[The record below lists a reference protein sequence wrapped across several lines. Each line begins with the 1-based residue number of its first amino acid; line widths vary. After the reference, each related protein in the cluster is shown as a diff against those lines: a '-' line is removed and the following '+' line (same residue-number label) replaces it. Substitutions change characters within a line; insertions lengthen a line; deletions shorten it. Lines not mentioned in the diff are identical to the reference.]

1 VQNNKNPIM
10 AGHSKWSTIKR
21 KKGVNDAK
29 RGQIFTKMA
38 NLITVAARSGGGD
51 PEMNFK
57 LRLAVDRAREENM
70 PADNI
75 QRAIKKGTGELG
87 EGVQL
92 EELKYE
98 AYGPGGV
105 ALIIEAITDNKNRT
119 LTEIKMALKDND
131 GRMGEMGSVA
141 WMFKSCGVIRI
152 SGVGSDEIEMA
163 AIEAG
168 ADDIDEQD
176 EGLVITTAANKLSA
190 VKESLTIVGV
200 KVESAGIELIPKDPL
215 KVEDK
220 SVLNKIEK
228 LMGALDDLDDVGE
241 VYSNLAD

>member
-1 VQNNKNPIM
+1 M
-10 AGHSKWSTIKR
+10 SGHSKWSTIKR
-21 KKGVNDAK
+21 KKGANDAK

-57 LRLAVDRAREENM
+57 LRLAIDRARAENM

-75 QRAIKKGTGELG
+75 QRAVKKGTGELA

-105 ALIIEAITDNKNRT
+105 ALIVEAITDNKNRT
-119 LTEIKMALKDND
+119 LSEVKNALSDNG

-141 WMFKSCGVIRI
+141 WMFDSKGVIRI
-152 SGVGSDEIEMA
+152 AGAGSDEMEMA

-168 ADDIDEQD
+168 ADDIEQQD

-190 VKESLTIVGV
+190 VKDALTKV
-200 KVESAGIELIPKDPL
+200 KVRVESADIELTPKDPL

-220 SVLNKIEK
+220 DALNKIEK
-228 LMGALDDLDDVGE
+228 LMEALDDLDDVNE
-241 VYSNLAD
+241 VYGNLAD

>member
-1 VQNNKNPIM
+1 M
-10 AGHSKWSTIKR
+10 SGHSKWSTIKR
-21 KKGVNDAK
+21 KKGTNDAK

-57 LRLAVDRAREENM
+57 LRLAIDRARAENM

-75 QRAIKKGTGELG
+75 QRAVKKGTGELA

-105 ALIIEAITDNKNRT
+105 ALIVEAITDNKNRT
-119 LTEIKMALKDND
+119 LSEVKNALSDNG

-141 WMFKSCGVIRI
+141 WMFDSKGVIRI
-152 SGVGSDEIEMA
+152 AGAGSDEMEMA

-168 ADDIDEQD
+168 ADDIEQQD

-190 VKESLTIVGV
+190 VKDALTKV
-200 KVESAGIELIPKDPL
+200 KVRVESADIELTPKDPL

-220 SVLNKIEK
+220 DALNKIEK
-228 LMGALDDLDDVGE
+228 LMEALDDLDDVNE
-241 VYSNLAD
+241 VYGNLAD